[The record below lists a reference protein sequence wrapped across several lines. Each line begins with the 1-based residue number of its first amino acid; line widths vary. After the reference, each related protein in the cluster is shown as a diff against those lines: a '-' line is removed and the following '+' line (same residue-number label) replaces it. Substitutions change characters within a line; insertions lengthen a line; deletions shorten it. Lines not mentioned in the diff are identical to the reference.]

1 MAPQKMV
8 RGRSHQLMAQKMV
21 QVLIP
26 RRESLLIKGIN
37 KLQRDFSY
45 PSSFN
50 SKQSNL
56 TQAVRYMLD
65 PFLVFF
71 FFFAF

>member
-8 RGRSHQLMAQKMV
+8 RGLSHQLMAQKMV

-26 RRESLLIKGIN
+26 RRESLLIKGIS
-37 KLQRDFSY
+37 KPQRHFSY

-56 TQAVRYMLD
+56 TQAVRYMLG
-65 PFLVFF
+65 PFLVLFLP
-71 FFFAF
+71 